1 MVLSVN
7 ELDSSPMSY
16 AIAFCQEMQ
25 DLRFEDSRSLIF
37 LLALVMVSRQ
47 NVAP

>member
-1 MVLSVN
+1 LRVTSRGLGDV
-7 ELDSSPMSY
+7 Y
-16 AIAFCQEMQ
+16 KRQMQ
-25 DLRFEDSRSLIF
+25 DVRFPDSRSLIF